1 MVVGTFTPEVASS
14 FEYLRH
20 AIEDVADD
28 HVRNT
33 ITAIV
38 DGLVLNIENQ
48 MLLVFANCSIQ
59 EFERE
64 QLLLKKRQDANLLE
78 YYVESV
84 KKMEEHGLVDPAKVP
99 VMHADGGRD
108 SKQPSR
114 LADDSLLRQIAPDT
128 EVSKMLMATMHCVT
142 QALAHNTNAE
152 RAILHLSHKSTG
164 SLKALCS
171 IPDYS
176 IAFRGLTTPSHQ
188 GVIGNCFSTGLAVR
202 VDEIDADKR
211 KTMYTNATEVHSVL
225 AFPILEPIRNSPI
238 GVVELINKSQ
248 GAPWT
253 AMDEAHASHCS
264 LVLQYF
270 LHTFG
275 AHLDMLAAPVYNATQ
290 LNLVHGYHPGQLPN
304 DLARLPGGASG
315 AFIKTQLVARIH
327 SAEQFPARARHTSNL
342 YQVEV
347 LANVRELSEYLELM
361 DFNMRSNINELVAL
375 KQRELEL
382 KDTIQKLNIR
392 VKVQEENAQ
401 HLQDQLNDAKRVILA
416 QKVSAGESTSRLDG
430 MSTYRAGMTTRQ
442 SLTQRSLQKMPLT
455 AHSNKQGASSA
466 SVADSSGNL
475 PPMREP
481 LRPST
486 LHDFLASATVE
497 LQKLQKK
504 AMGNSTAMQRHRLFS
519 TPEPTK
525 SQFPK

>member
-1 MVVGTFTPEVASS
+1 MVLGTFTPEVARS

-20 AIEDVADD
+20 AIEDVGDENS
-28 HVRNT
+28 RNT

-38 DGLVLNIENQ
+38 DGLVRNIENQ
-48 MLLVFANCSIQ
+48 MLLVFANCSVQ
-59 EFERE
+59 AHERE

-84 KKMEEHGLVDPAKVP
+84 RRMEEHGLSDVKPTADAKEVKS
-99 VMHADGGRD
+99 HRAN
-108 SKQPSR
+108 
-114 LADDSLLRQIAPDT
+114 DDSTLRQMAPDA

-142 QALAHNTNAE
+142 QALAHNTSAE
-152 RAILHLSHKSTG
+152 RAVLHLGQKSTG
-164 SLKALCS
+164 SLKAMCS
-171 IPDYS
+171 IPDYT
-176 IAFRGLTTPSHQ
+176 IAFRGLTTPNHQ

-202 VDEIDADKR
+202 VDEVDSEKR
-211 KTMYTNATEVHSVL
+211 KAMYTNALDIHSVL
-225 AFPILEPIRNSPI
+225 AFPILEPVRNTPI
-238 GVVELINKSQ
+238 GVIELLNKAH

-275 AHLDMLAAPVYNATQ
+275 AHVDLLTAPVYNATH
-290 LNLVHGYHPGQLPN
+290 LNLVHGYHPGHIPN
-304 DLARLPGGASG
+304 ELARLPGGSSG
-315 AFIKTQLVARIH
+315 AFTKTQLVARVEH
-327 SAEQFPARARHTSNL
+327 AEQFPARQRHSQNL

-375 KQRELEL
+375 KQREAEL

-416 QKVSAGESTSRLDG
+416 QKVSAGESTGRLDG

-442 SLTQRSLQKMPLT
+442 SLTQRSLQKAPLT
-455 AHSNKQGASSA
+455 AHSKPGEGKGASSA
-466 SVADSSGNL
+466 DSVAPL
-475 PPMREP
+475 APVREP

-497 LQKLQKK
+497 LHKLQRK
-504 AMGNSTAMQRHRLFS
+504 ALGSSTAMQRHRMFS
-519 TPEPTK
+519 TPEPQK
-525 SQFPK
+525 RQFPK